1 MAYNVTALTDYVN
14 EQNFPIL
21 KASIMGAKTAS
32 IFTVQAGIKSASAL
46 NIMTVTG
53 NLQSDAVGAST
64 DGTGSVTFS
73 QRMLEVAPICLR
85 EFLDPKVL
93 NAKYTQSQIK
103 GGSEDNELVFEAD
116 IVDEYV
122 KLINKRNEVALWTG
136 DKTSGDANL
145 SNYDGYLKLIDS
157 ASASTVI
164 TAATFTVANAIALV
178 DSVYNAIP
186 VEVLDADDMAIY
198 MGREYFRTYT
208 SALKNANLFHYS
220 AESTDGEIV
229 IPGTSIKI
237 MALNGLNSTKR
248 IVAGR
253 MSNFYVGCDLDGE
266 EDNASA
272 VYIDQTERVKLKIS
286 YKYGAQIAFPAEIV
300 VAKVTA

>member
-21 KASIMGAKTAS
+21 KASIMGAKSAS

-136 DKTSGDANL
+136 DKLSGDENL
-145 SNYDGYLKLIDS
+145 SNYDGYLKLIDT